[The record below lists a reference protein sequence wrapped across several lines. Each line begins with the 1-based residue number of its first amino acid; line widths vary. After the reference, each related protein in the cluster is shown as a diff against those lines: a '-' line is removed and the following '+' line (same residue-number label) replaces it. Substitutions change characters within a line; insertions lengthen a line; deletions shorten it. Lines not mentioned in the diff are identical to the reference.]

1 MISCYR
7 GPLTSLAIVN
17 YIALIKKAFPALP
30 LGFYDV
36 LTDRLTE
43 HGFCDDRFRD
53 AVIHVIDTCP
63 YPTPTIANF
72 ISYDKKIPCFNNVV
86 TSETELR

>member
-1 MISCYR
+1 MVSRYR
-7 GPLTSLAIVN
+7 GPLTQLAIVKN
-17 YIALIKKAFPALP
+17 TALIKKAFPALP

-43 HGFCDDRFRD
+43 HGFCDDRLKD
-53 AVIHVIDTCP
+53 TVIHVINTCR
-63 YPTPTIANF
+63 YPTPTIADF

-86 TSETELR
+86 NSETELR